1 MPLLQH
7 LCGYL
12 KGVPQEIL
20 EGCGDAEAEGKENA
34 TERSIQRN
42 AAVLLLS
49 PVPQTL
55 EQLAAALQTGELQG
69 CFYCWP
75 GALQQDA
82 VKIAAFKTVRDFLH
96 HQSSKQPARTV
107 L

>member
-1 MPLLQH
+1 MPLLHH

-20 EGCGDAEAEGKENA
+20 EGCADTEAEGKENA
-34 TERSIQRN
+34 TVCRTQRH

-49 PVPQTL
+49 PLPQTL

-69 CFYCWP
+69 CIHCGP
-75 GALQQDA
+75 NALPRDA
-82 VKIAAFKTVRDFLH
+82 VKVPAFKKLRDFLH
-96 HQSSKQPARTV
+96 QA

>member
-1 MPLLQH
+1 MPSDIAEGYAAGVTVPLLHH

-20 EGCGDAEAEGKENA
+20 EGCADMEAEGKENA
-34 TERSIQRN
+34 TECSTQRH

-49 PVPQTL
+49 PLPQTL

-69 CFYCWP
+69 CIHCGP
-75 GALQQDA
+75 GALPQ
-82 VKIAAFKTVRDFLH
+82 LLP
-96 HQSSKQPARTV
+96 S